1 MMLLKNIV
9 LKPKTLL
16 ITKIV
21 SFPLNDPKAFL
32 LAIFNFDM
40 WVL

>member
-1 MMLLKNIV
+1 MLLKYIV

-16 ITKIV
+16 IMKIV
-21 SFPLNDPKAFL
+21 YFPLNDRKAFL

-40 WVL
+40 WAL